1 MLGVFL
7 PMMTVVLVEAAALE
21 WLTGT
26 DSEPVE
32 GIQKNVEHEL
42 DSRFFLDFGIDFA
55 SKRNWDGCATLG
67 CKSQQKVHLL
77 VSCNH

>member
-7 PMMTVVLVEAAALE
+7 PMITVVPVELGE
-21 WLTGT
+21 MTGI
-26 DSEPVE
+26 DSEPVK
-32 GIQKNVEHEL
+32 GIQKNIEYEL
-42 DSRFFLDFGIDFA
+42 DSRFFFDFRVDFA

>member
-7 PMMTVVLVEAAALE
+7 PMMIVVLVEAAALE

-42 DSRFFLDFGIDFA
+42 DFIF
-55 SKRNWDGCATLG
+55 
-67 CKSQQKVHLL
+67 LL
-77 VSCNH
+77 VIIRIFFICNLFLLFLFLSF